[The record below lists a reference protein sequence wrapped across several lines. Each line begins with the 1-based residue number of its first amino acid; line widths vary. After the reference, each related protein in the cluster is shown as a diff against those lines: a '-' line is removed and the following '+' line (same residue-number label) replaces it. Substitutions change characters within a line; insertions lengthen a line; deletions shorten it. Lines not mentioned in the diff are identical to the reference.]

1 MLYNYYFDVASLI
14 ASLFLIS
21 LYVLRKTY
29 RTKANLIFIMLLVF
43 DFLGSGF
50 DIVSCYSICFP
61 ERYPMWFNYVTTLGY
76 LFFYNMMG
84 VMFFLYLD
92 AKTKIGAFI
101 KPVNILASLVIVG
114 EAIAIFSS
122 PYTHLIAY
130 FDENLKYSHGPA
142 MVFLYVIAGLLLAA
156 GCGLFIVERRKFNKY
171 QVIAICAFIVAV
183 FTGVL
188 VQMVW
193 PFMLVGEFACTLVL
207 FFIYVSL
214 ENPVYYTY
222 MGTTCYNRFS
232 FLETMRYRTAAKK
245 NSNMYTFIVNDF
257 ELIRGNLGLRDMERL
272 SSNIATFINLHYGN
286 NAFCIA
292 DDKFVILFDDA
303 DEEPVIRARIN
314 QFFAKPIPLAYSTIT
329 VNINRVVIYNVASHL
344 KSDIIETGVNYL
356 LEHSEKELY
365 LEHNF
370 QSVVDKIER
379 KRSVSAILKESIL
392 ESSFEI
398 YYQPIRNVAL
408 NKFTSVEALIRLK
421 NDKYGFISPE
431 EFIPIAESE
440 GLVVP
445 IGEIVF
451 EKVCKFIKDSDCI
464 NKLGVHYIEINLS
477 PLQCYQENLASCFKE
492 IMERYEINP
501 SWINLE
507 ITETASLER
516 SDKLQVNM
524 TEMHRMGMSF
534 SLDDYGSG
542 FASVDYLFK
551 LPVEIVKL
559 DKIILWTAMKD
570 ENAKIV
576 LIHTLKMLQELGKK
590 IVVEGVE
597 DEAMVALLEAN
608 GVDYMQGY
616 FYSKPLPKEDYVQ
629 FLKEKNL

>member
-1 MLYNYYFDVASLI
+1 MIYNYYFDVASVI

-21 LYVLRKTY
+21 LYMLRKTY
-29 RTKANLIFIMLLVF
+29 RTKANIIFVLLLVF
-43 DFLGSGF
+43 DFLGAGF

-61 ERYPMWFNYVTTLGY
+61 ERYPMWFNYLTTLGY

-92 AKTKIGAFI
+92 AKTKIGVVM
-101 KPVNILASLVIVG
+101 KPVKVFASVVIVG
-114 EAIAIFSS
+114 EGVAIFSS
-122 PYTHLIAY
+122 PYTHWIAY
-130 FDENLKYSHGPA
+130 FDESMQYSHGPY
-142 MVFLYVIAGLLLAA
+142 MSVLYIVAGTLLAM
-156 GCGLFIVERRKFNKY
+156 GVGLFVARRRKFNKY
-171 QVIAICAFIVAV
+171 QVIAICAFVVAV
-183 FTGVL
+183 FVGVL
-188 VQMVW
+188 VQMVM
-193 PFMLVGEFACTLVL
+193 PSLLVGEFACTLVL

-222 MGTTCYNRFS
+222 IGTTCYNRFS
-232 FLETMRYRTAAKK
+232 FLETMRYRSAVKK

-272 SSNIATFINLHYGN
+272 SSNIAAFINLYYGN

-292 DDKFVILFDDA
+292 DDKFVILFDDT
-303 DEEPVIRARIN
+303 DEEPVIHARIN
-314 QFFAKPIPLAYSTIT
+314 QYFAKPIALAYSTIT
-329 VNINRVVIYNVASHL
+329 VNINRIVIYDVHSHL

-365 LEHNF
+365 CEHNF
-370 QSVVDKIER
+370 QGVVDKIER
-379 KRSVSAILKESIL
+379 KRSISSILKESIQ
-392 ESSFEI
+392 ENSFEI

-408 NKFTSVEALIRLK
+408 DKFTSVEALIRLK
-421 NDKYGFISPE
+421 NKKYGFISPE

-440 GLVVP
+440 GLVLP

-451 EKVCKFIKDSDCI
+451 EKVCQFIKETNCI
-464 NKLGVHYIEINLS
+464 RELGVNYIEINLS
-477 PLQCYQENLASCFKE
+477 PLQCYQENLASRFKE
-492 IMERYEINP
+492 IMERYQVDP
-501 SWINLE
+501 TWINLE

-516 SDKLQVNM
+516 SDKLQVNL
-524 TEMHRMGMSF
+524 TEMHHMGMSF

-542 FASVDYLFK
+542 FASIDYLFK

-597 DEAMVALLEAN
+597 DENMVALLEAN

-616 FYSKPLPKEDYVQ
+616 FYSKPLPQEDYVQ
-629 FLKEKNL
+629 FLKEKNV